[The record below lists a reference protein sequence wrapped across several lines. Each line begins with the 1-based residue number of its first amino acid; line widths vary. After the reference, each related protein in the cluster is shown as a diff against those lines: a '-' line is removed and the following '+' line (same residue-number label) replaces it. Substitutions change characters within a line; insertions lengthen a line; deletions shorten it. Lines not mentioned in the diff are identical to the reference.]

1 MKKKKASRQ
10 LKRGRR
16 SKSVRPKAKE
26 KSTTQIALEHAAKAY
41 EAKQRGEKV
50 QVEVF
55 CQVYQ
60 GG

>member
-1 MKKKKASRQ
+1 MKKAKASRE

-16 SKSVRPKAKE
+16 SKSVRSKAKE
-26 KSTTQIALEHAAKAY
+26 KSTAQIALEHAAKVF
-41 EAKQRGEKV
+41 EAKQRGERV

-55 CQVYQ
+55 CQVCQ